1 MRVPRLLTQNPK
13 HKEESLKLLAA
24 GLQNLALAVF
34 VGIVLAPFFNA
45 SITAT
50 TLQQVGAFLAAGV
63 FEGVALILVH
73 YIPTQQDT

>member
-1 MRVPRLLTQNPK
+1 MRMPRLLTQNPK
-13 HKEESLKLLAA
+13 HREESLKLLAT

-45 SITAT
+45 SIVAT
-50 TLQQVGAFLAAGV
+50 PWQQFGAFLTAGV
-63 FEGVALILVH
+63 LEGVSLILLH